1 MNWQRWLEAKRM
13 GAIDPDHTARYHGGG
28 KGGAAPDYRGAAT
41 QEAQASKENLNT
53 QTWANRPTMNTPWGS
68 QTWDTKANIDPAT
81 GQPVTQWTSNIN
93 LSPEQQASLDS
104 QQRITQ
110 GRSGAAET
118 LLGQATGA
126 FQTPFDW
133 NSLPDKPGN
142 LADAQSSAYER
153 MSQMLQPGR
162 TQQQGALDTKLAN
175 MGLPMGSEAGRR
187 ANMQL
192 SDQFATQDRQMLGQA
207 MQEGRSDIG
216 AQQTQRGAAIAE
228 EAQRR
233 GMSLNELNALLT
245 GQQVSM
251 PSMPGFQNAG
261 VAQSPNLMGAM
272 QQQTAYNQSQ
282 GPDIGSLV
290 GTAASLAPM
299 AAMI

>member
-1 MNWQRWLEAKRM
+1 MNIQRFIEALRE
-13 GAIDPDHTARYHGGG
+13 GCIDPVHAARYHGGG
-28 KGGAAPDYRGAAT
+28 KKGGDKPDYRGAAIE
-41 QEAQASKENLNT
+41 EAQAGKQNLT
-53 QTWANRPTMNTPWGS
+53 QQTWANRPTINTPFGQQS
-68 QTWDTKANIDPAT
+68 WDSSATVDPAT
-81 GQPVTQWTSNIN
+81 GQPVTQWTQNTT
-93 LSPEQQASLDS
+93 LSPEAQSALDA
-104 QQRITQ
+104 QQRIQQ

-142 LADAQSSAYER
+142 LADAQSGAYER
-153 MSQMLQPGR
+153 MRQMLEPGR
-162 TQQQGALDTKLAN
+162 TQQQATLDTKLAN

-192 SDQFATQDRQMLGQA
+192 SDQFGAQDRQMLGQA
-207 MQEGRSDIG
+207 MQEGRSDIS

-261 VAQSPNLMGAM
+261 VAQAPQLSAAL
-272 QQQTAYNQSQ
+272 QQQTAFNQSQ
-282 GPDIGSLV
+282 GPDIGQLV
-290 GTAASLAPM
+290 GTGASLA
-299 AAMI
+299 AMM